1 MSDLLDEIAK
11 LTIAERIQ
19 LVQAILDTI
28 AQENTAELS
37 EEHLAEIKARS
48 ESIRNGTARTI
59 PWNTIQAQIATRY
72 GSSR

>member
-28 AQENTAELS
+28 AQENSDELS
-37 EEHLAEIKARS
+37 QENLQEIKARS
-48 ESIRNGTARTI
+48 ESVQNGTARTI
-59 PWNTIQAQIATRY
+59 SWEAIQAKITERY
-72 GSSR
+72 GADR